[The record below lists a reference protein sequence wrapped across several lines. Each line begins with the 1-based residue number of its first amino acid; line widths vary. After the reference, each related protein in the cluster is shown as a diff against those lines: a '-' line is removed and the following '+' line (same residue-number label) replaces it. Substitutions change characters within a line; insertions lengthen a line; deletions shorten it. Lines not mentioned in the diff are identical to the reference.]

1 MKCPSCGTKNKDGMK
16 FCKIC
21 GASLETKNNNTRFE
35 NDFISKSEGAG
46 TQYPNDKKSGK
57 GIVILIISII
67 VVLLA
72 IGGCILFLLFG
83 NASNENDDGN
93 ADEVVTTGI
102 SETTSN
108 IQSTTEETAET
119 TEQPTTVESI
129 SIPDVVGMSQ
139 IDAED
144 KLDKSGLSVIVQEGE
159 DDSTPNGYVI
169 SQSPLAGKTVNKG
182 ESVTIYISKKQTVPT
197 TVSSNNSSSVDNK
210 KYLYCCASDFATLR
224 NKPSRSGSEIVKITT
239 REKVEYL
246 GRDGEFY
253 YVSYKGDKGY
263 VLADF
268 FSEDINAPLNYGT
281 GNL

>member
-1 MKCPSCGTKNKDGMK
+1 M
-16 FCKIC
+16 
-21 GASLETKNNNTRFE
+21 
-35 NDFISKSEGAG
+35 
-46 TQYPNDKKSGK
+46 
-57 GIVILIISII
+57 
-67 VVLLA
+67 LLA
-72 IGGCILFLLFG
+72 IGGCILFLFFG
-83 NASNENDDGN
+83 NASNENDDKN
-93 ADEVVTTGI
+93 AGEVVTTGI

-108 IQSTTEETAET
+108 IQSTTEETKEK
-119 TEQPTTVESI
+119 TEQLTTFESI

-139 IDAED
+139 TDAED

-182 ESVTIYISKKQTVPT
+182 ESIIIYISKKQTVPT
-197 TVSSNNSSSVDNK
+197 TVSSNNSSAVDNR

>member
-1 MKCPSCGTKNKDGMK
+1 MKCPSCGAKNKDGMK

-21 GASLETKNNNTRFE
+21 GASLETTNNNTILE
-35 NDFISKSEGAG
+35 DDYLSNIKGKD
-46 TQYPNDKKSGK
+46 TQYSNKNSGK

-72 IGGCILFLLFG
+72 IGGCILFLIFG
-83 NASNENDDGN
+83 ASPNENYDKN
-93 ADEVVTTGI
+93 MNEVVTTGTA
-102 SETTSN
+102 ETTAN
-108 IQSTTEETAET
+108 NELATAET
-119 TEQPTTVESI
+119 TETTEQSTTVEVVTV
-129 SIPDVVGMSQ
+129 PDVVGMNQ
-139 IDAED
+139 NDAEK
-144 KLDKSGLSVIVQEGE
+144 KLNSSNLSVIIQEGK

-169 SQSPLAGKTVNKG
+169 SQSPVAGKSINKG
-182 ESVTIYISKKQTVPT
+182 ESITIYISKKQTVPT
-197 TVSSNNSSSVDNK
+197 AVSSNSSSYDDNK
-210 KYLYCCASDFATLR
+210 KYMYCCASDFATLR
-224 NKPSRSGSEIVKITT
+224 NRPSRSGSEIVKISS

-268 FSEDINAPLNYGT
+268 FSEDINAPLNYGN